1 MADARDLGQHPPT
14 GVARRR
20 CPSTWLLVASL
31 GFLAF
36 DLTIAWIDRG
46 AIPPDLSPFYIMAM
60 VHIRALIRVLGA
72 GVLALLLTR
81 ANRGRLFRAVGG
93 FGQPA
98 SARGR
103 SGRCGGSA
111 AAIFP
116 PPQLGFDGRL
126 AAIAALITPATAS
139 GWLRCLGRPVSWA
152 EVESSVTLAASRFCG
167 LPWSALEPR
176 HLAASR
182 STPEEAAE
190 LSAATVP
197 AELGG
202 VDAFIRRGRNQ
213 QVWRR

>member
-1 MADARDLGQHPPT
+1 MPLNLAFG
-14 GVARRR
+14 RR
-20 CPSTWLLVASL
+20 V

-60 VHIRALIRVLGA
+60 VHIRALIRILGA
-72 GVLALLLTR
+72 DVLALLLTR

-103 SGRCGGSA
+103 SDRCGGSA

-126 AAIAALITPATAS
+126 AAIAALITPATES
-139 GWLRCLGRPVSWA
+139 RRSREGRSVPGWLRCLGRPVSWA
-152 EVESSVTLAASRFCG
+152 EVESSVTLASSRFCG